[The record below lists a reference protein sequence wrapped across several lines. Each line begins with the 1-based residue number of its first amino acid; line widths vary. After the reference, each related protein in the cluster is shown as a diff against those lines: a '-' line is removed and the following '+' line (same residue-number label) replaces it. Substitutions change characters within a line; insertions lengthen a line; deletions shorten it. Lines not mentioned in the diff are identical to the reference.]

1 MIKKVFL
8 ASAILLQTAITAS
21 AQDPN
26 FQIYL
31 CFGQS
36 NMEGA
41 ARPEPEDLEGVS
53 ERFLMMAA
61 VDDPGR
67 NRKQGEWYVAL
78 PPLCRP
84 NTGLTPVDYFGRT
97 LTENLPNNVRV
108 GVINVAIGGCHIETF
123 LPDSL
128 PNYVAKRAPGQRP
141 LQSFG
146 NLGTQSPE
154 RRCHQGRT
162 ATSR

>member
-1 MIKKVFL
+1 MTKRVFL
-8 ASAILLQTAITAS
+8 AIAIFLQTAISAS

-53 ERFLMMAA
+53 DRFLMMAA

-67 NRKQGEWYVAL
+67 NRQA
-78 PPLCRP
+78 
-84 NTGLTPVDYFGRT
+84 
-97 LTENLPNNVRV
+97 
-108 GVINVAIGGCHIETF
+108 
-123 LPDSL
+123 
-128 PNYVAKRAPGQRP
+128 
-141 LQSFG
+141 
-146 NLGTQSPE
+146 
-154 RRCHQGRT
+154 
-162 ATSR
+162 